1 MILPP
6 RARVA
11 PTRRQT
17 AANNVPARNH
27 GSTPAKP
34 RAPRPA
40 TRNDI
45 PDIAV
50 IYAEA
55 FAVYLPRL
63 GPAAV
68 PDNDALPERIS
79 SRQVFVIDD
88 TIAPVRRASNR
99 SFGSR
104 SWARPVRH
112 SARSTVRPVAG
123 PRSSAGGRPADDPIG
138 PAATVTLVQRGRTLV
153 IADLAVSPRHQHR
166 GMGRNLLMFAEM
178 MAYRRG
184 LTRLEVTISTA
195 MWENQAL
202 YARMGFEE
210 LDSFDM
216 DDIEYVQLFKRLG
229 PDRRRRS

>member
-6 RARVA
+6 RAGI
-11 PTRRQT
+11 
-17 AANNVPARNH
+17 ARESEAKHHQASNKGRH
-27 GSTPAKP
+27 PSAPAKP
-34 RAPRPA
+34 RTPRLA

-45 PDIAV
+45 ADIAV

-68 PDNDALPERIS
+68 PDTDALPERIHN
-79 SRQVFVIDD
+79 RQVFVIDD
-88 TIAPVRRASNR
+88 SIDPRRKLSSR

-104 SWARPVRH
+104 SWARPVRL
-112 SARSTVRPVAG
+112 SARPTVRPVAG
-123 PRSSAGGRPADDPIG
+123 PLAPAEVRPADDPFG
-138 PAATVTLVQRGRTLV
+138 PAATVSLIQRGRTLV
-153 IADLAVSPRHQHR
+153 IADLAVLPRHQHR
-166 GMGRNLLMFAEM
+166 GMGRRLLMFAEM
-178 MAYRRG
+178 TAYRRG
-184 LTRLEVTISTA
+184 LSRLEVTNSTA

-210 LDSFDM
+210 LDSFDV
-216 DDIEYVQLFKRLG
+216 DDIEYLQLFKRLG